1 MAKGD
6 SGMSENKA
14 QEGQARSMRD
24 VISEFFTEIN
34 AEFHRISWPKGKELI
49 ETTLVVLAFIVGLSV
64 TVLVFDKVIEHA
76 LRLVLGA

>member
-1 MAKGD
+1 
-6 SGMSENKA
+6 MSEDKSKD
-14 QEGQARSMRD
+14 GQSRSIRD
-24 VISEFFTEIN
+24 VISDFFSEIA

-76 LRLVLGA
+76 LRLVLDA

>member
-1 MAKGD
+1 
-6 SGMSENKA
+6 MSEDKA
-14 QEGQARSMRD
+14 KETDVRSVREA
-24 VISEFFTEIN
+24 VSAFFSETS
-34 AEFHRISWPKGKELI
+34 AEFHRISWPKGKELV

>member
-1 MAKGD
+1 
-6 SGMSENKA
+6 MSEDKA
-14 QEGQARSMRD
+14 KETGAQTVREA
-24 VISEFFTEIN
+24 ISTFFSETS